1 MQFTLAEYMQ
11 LVKGFPRNEE
21 IVKWLNWIFDYYKID
36 NPLRVSAFLAR
47 IGHESLSFTRVR
59 EIASGDAYEGRKD
72 LGNTQKG
79 DGRKFRGRAYIQITG
94 RSNYTILSRVYNK
107 DFVNKPE
114 LLEEIEWSAK
124 ATGWFWNWKDLN
136 KLADK
141 GNIKEITRRINGG
154 YNGLVDTQLRY
165 KRCLD
170 WFKAKGF

>member
-47 IGHESLSFTRVR
+47 VGHECKSFTDF
-59 EIASGDAYEGRKD
+59 EEDASGEAYEGSKI

-79 DGRKFRGRAYIQITG
+79 DGRRFKGFGAIQITG
-94 RSNYTILSRVYNK
+94 RWNYGWISKALKK
-107 DFVNKPE
+107 DFLNNPQL
-114 LLEEIEWSAK
+114 LLENEWAIKSA
-124 ATGWFWNWKDLN
+124 GFFWSFKDLN

-141 GNIKEITRRINGG
+141 GDIKEVTRRINGG

>member
-1 MQFTLAEYMQ
+1 MQFTLSEYMQ

-21 IVKWLNWIFDYYKID
+21 TVRWLNWIFDYYKID

-47 IGHESLSFTRVR
+47 IGHECLSFTAL
-59 EIASGDAYEGRKD
+59 EEFASGDAYEGKKD

-79 DGRKFRGRAYIQITG
+79 DGRKYKGRGFIMITG
-94 RSNYTILSRVYNK
+94 KSNYTILSKVYNK

-114 LLEEIEWSAK
+114 LLLESEWAAK
-124 ATGWFWNWKDLN
+124 TAGWFWNWKNLN
-136 KLADK
+136 KIADK
-141 GNIKEITRRINGG
+141 GDIKEITRRINGG
-154 YNGLVDTQLRY
+154 YNGLVDTQVRY